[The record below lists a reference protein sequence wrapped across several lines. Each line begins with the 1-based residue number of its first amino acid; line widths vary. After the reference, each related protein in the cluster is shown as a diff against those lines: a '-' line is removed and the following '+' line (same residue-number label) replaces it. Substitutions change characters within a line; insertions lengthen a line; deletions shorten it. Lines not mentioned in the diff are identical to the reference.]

1 MIKTLNNCFLKCADL
16 HDDPSVKIGLMDE
29 WYYANCISMADA
41 IKNDEGLKLIIDV
54 DTFRNLETMC
64 RRLFL
69 IADTIVV
76 RDSVVRSPQDDK
88 PVPIPALD
96 MYHEPYE
103 IDSNA
108 DFPLILVPRQREGM
122 WTSSLVKLKNGIVAP
137 LAMKGCSY
145 FPASLYDWILGE
157 GKQLIESGRVVY
169 APFIPSLK
177 MESELLGHGYSIP
190 QGFNAHS
197 CFSRNY
203 DWLDSNALTSLF
215 NLNVPTVEN
224 VDMETLQKIKNDN
237 EEVYKLFS
245 SSMLSALQSI
255 GNDVGTPEW
264 NKEIRYIQKNLIDD
278 NIDKVNTELKKIGN
292 MRTLRALGYAVVL
305 VALNISAPNATTPL
319 MLATEGASILVKE
332 ALQHLKDTN
341 QLKKNPSY
349 YLWKVG
355 EALK

>member
-1 MIKTLNNCFLKCADL
+1 M
-16 HDDPSVKIGLMDE
+16 
-29 WYYANCISMADA
+29 
-41 IKNDEGLKLIIDV
+41 
-54 DTFRNLETMC
+54 
-64 RRLFL
+64 
-69 IADTIVV
+69 
-76 RDSVVRSPQDDK
+76 
-88 PVPIPALD
+88 
-96 MYHEPYE
+96 
-103 IDSNA
+103 
-108 DFPLILVPRQREGM
+108 
-122 WTSSLVKLKNGIVAP
+122 
-137 LAMKGCSY
+137 
-145 FPASLYDWILGE
+145 
-157 GKQLIESGRVVY
+157 
-169 APFIPSLK
+169 
-177 MESELLGHGYSIP
+177 
-190 QGFNAHS
+190 
-197 CFSRNY
+197 
-203 DWLDSNALTSLF
+203 TSLF